1 MLIASLILIRLLL
14 LLTIGHRML
23 WVALLLVVPLRGRVL
38 LCRIILRLRRLLAH
52 EGLGHR
58 WELLSEGRR
67 CLGKGLGMI

>member
-23 WVALLLVVPLRGRVL
+23 WVALLLVVPLQGRVL

-58 WELLSEGRR
+58 W
-67 CLGKGLGMI
+67 